1 MYSAG
6 KSTLLSVIAGLSTM
20 TGGTVTFEG
29 GASRPGPGTLGIVPQ
44 KNVPF
49 PELTCIQ
56 TLQVWKAVK
65 WSKNSL
71 ANEDMEQLLRDC
83 DLGGKINAKAATL
96 SGGQKRKLQLAI
108 GLLGGWKGVSNYFS
122 RSRVSKQ
129 NVTLFLVVLVDECTS
144 GVDPLSRRALWK
156 TLTSFR
162 EDRSIIFTTHV
173 RDIPGLMF
181 FFSCFQGS
189 SFHNPSSL
197 TRQIYW
203 PTTSRFSQ
211 LPERLLL
218 LAPPWLLNGIWVKVT
233 LCKYHSDP
241 QSPAR
246 RPMP

>member
-83 DLGGKINAKAATL
+83 DLGKLMQIRLHSLAVK
-96 SGGQKRKLQLAI
+96 SGNCNWR
-108 GLLGGWKGVSNYFS
+108 LGY
-122 RSRVSKQ
+122 
-129 NVTLFLVVLVDECTS
+129 
-144 GVDPLSRRALWK
+144 
-156 TLTSFR
+156 
-162 EDRSIIFTTHV
+162 
-173 RDIPGLMF
+173 
-181 FFSCFQGS
+181 
-189 SFHNPSSL
+189 
-197 TRQIYW
+197 
-203 PTTSRFSQ
+203 
-211 LPERLLL
+211 
-218 LAPPWLLNGIWVKVT
+218 
-233 LCKYHSDP
+233 
-241 QSPAR
+241 
-246 RPMP
+246 